1 MLIVFVTGAPA
12 DHKERSPEVSAQ
24 LEHVSVS
31 ESGRSTARELTTTRE
46 ILYTILLTGGQCSGC
61 LLKYTEGL

>member
-12 DHKERSPEVSAQ
+12 DHKKGSLEVSAQ
-24 LEHVSVS
+24 LEHVGVS
-31 ESGRSTARELTTTRE
+31 ESGRSTVRELTTTRE
-46 ILYTILLTGGQCSGC
+46 ILYTILLTGGN